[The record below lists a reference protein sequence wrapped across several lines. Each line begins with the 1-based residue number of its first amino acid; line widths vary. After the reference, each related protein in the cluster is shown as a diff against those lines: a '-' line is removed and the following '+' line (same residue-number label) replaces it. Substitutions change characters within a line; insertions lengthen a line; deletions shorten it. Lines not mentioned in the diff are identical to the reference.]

1 MFIRCVSLALLLF
14 TATAVPANEMLDRL
28 VAVLNGHVILLSECD
43 EELQLEFLMAGRKLA
58 EVGPGD
64 RKAALD
70 RLIDQELLRERMRA
84 TDFRPVTSEE
94 VQKQMD
100 SLKTDYLREHAGESW
115 ELAVLKYHLSE
126 QFLRVHVE
134 AELEQLQ
141 FVDAR
146 FRPSIQVSSDE
157 IEKYYRDQLVPKLP
171 PGDPVSLAEAIP
183 KIREILVQEK
193 INQGLASWLQTLRAQ
208 AQRHAPART
217 PRASTHRTR
226 PRARRRAR
234 SRA

>member
-100 SLKTDYLREHAGESW
+100 SLKTDYLREHAGVSW

-126 QFLRVHVE
+126 KFLRVHVE

-157 IEKYYRDQLVPKLP
+157 IEEYYRDQLVPKLP

-208 AQRHAPART
+208 AQLKVLPIT
-217 PRASTHRTR
+217 DASESTQSQ
-226 PRARRRAR
+226 AGAQ
-234 SRA
+234 